1 MRQAQSNGG
10 EFQANGDS
18 SRLYDLAEQQADGT
32 SARSVWKP
40 PGNAFYDNSDCAAI
54 SDRDPLGVYKMN
66 RSPHRIKQKS
76 AQGREPAINGRT
88 RACGPHP
95 RLRPAPER
103 GLAVRLL
110 QHPVDESAGVMLDL
124 AQVVLIAERFR
135 VDLVDVFRARR
146 SYGEP

>member
-10 EFQANGDS
+10 EFQANGDR

-32 SARSVWKP
+32 SARSVWES
-40 PGNAFYDNSDCAAI
+40 PGNAFCDNSDCAAI
-54 SDRDPLGVYKMN
+54 SDRDPLGAYKMN

-76 AQGREPAINGRT
+76 AQGREAAINGCPL
-88 RACGPHP
+88 AC
-95 RLRPAPER
+95 LPAPER